1 MPTAAA
7 SAEQVLHATGP
18 RVDRLRET
26 PTFVSLLVTDPDT
39 GFTTT
44 VELAH
49 DARIRPPARLELG
62 PVVAVDELA
71 PFFTS

>member
-1 MPTAAA
+1 
-7 SAEQVLHATGP
+7 V
-18 RVDRLRET
+18 
-26 PTFVSLLVTDPDT
+26 VTDPDT

-49 DARIRPPARLELG
+49 DARIRPPATLELG

-71 PFFTS
+71 ADKMLALWGRAEA